1 MYGHGRSALGTTIL
15 AGPQV
20 VAAGGGGKPGYSRRI
35 RFFSAFAHDCVKLVP
50 GLFGREDDVVDR
62 ESGFWRPATVQ
73 AGRWRRVFVAL
84 CGDDTRVGQRAS
96 SAVTDRTWG
105 IEPHGPLQMNETLAK
120 AHFTYDLGY
129 GNREKR

>member
-1 MYGHGRSALGTTIL
+1 MSPLV
-15 AGPQV
+15 Q
-20 VAAGGGGKPGYSRRI
+20 I
-35 RFFSAFAHDCVKLVP
+35 RVKLIP
-50 GLFGREDDVVDR
+50 SLFGREDDSVDR
-62 ESGFWRPATVQ
+62 KTGLRRPATVR
-73 AGRWRRVFVAL
+73 AGWGRGVFVAL

-105 IEPHGPLQMNETLAK
+105 IEPHGPLQTIETLAK